1 MVTADYDTLTAFQ
14 KRAISLRYWLQGR
27 GYFQA
32 LKAMDFAQAI
42 HCGTRKD
49 LFTPEFDHQIS
60 IAHYLR
66 TLTPSLLHPEAT
78 FCAVFGHDVGEPPY
92 NIPRAEYEPIFGE
105 LASNAIEAM
114 TKKYRNV
121 VLPENEV
128 FARIARDPLAS
139 IVKPADRVHNLQ
151 SMQGVFGP
159 AKQRS
164 YVEDVKRVFLPSI
177 KISRRLYPE
186 QEAAYENV
194 KHVLVSQIALI
205 EAALVATE
213 LQAA

>member
-1 MVTADYDTLTAFQ
+1 MATEYVDLTTFQ

-32 LKAMDFAQAI
+32 LKAMDFAQAV

-66 TLTPSLLHPEAT
+66 TLTPSLLHPEET

-92 NIPRAEYEPIFGE
+92 NIAREVYEPVFGP
-105 LASNAIEAM
+105 LAAQAISCM
-114 TKKYRNV
+114 TKKVNGIVY
-121 VLPENEV
+121 PETEV
-128 FARIARDPLAS
+128 FARIARDPIAS

-151 SMQGVFGP
+151 SMRGVFGP

-177 KISRRLYPE
+177 KISRRLFPE

-194 KHVLVSQIALI
+194 KHLLVSQIALI
-205 EAALVATE
+205 EAALCASE
-213 LQAA
+213 PQAA